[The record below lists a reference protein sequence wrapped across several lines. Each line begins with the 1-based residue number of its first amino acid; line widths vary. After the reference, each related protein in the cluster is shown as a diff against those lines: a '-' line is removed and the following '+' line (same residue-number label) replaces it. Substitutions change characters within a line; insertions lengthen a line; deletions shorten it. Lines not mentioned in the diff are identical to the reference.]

1 MSDAAFQPSP
11 GWRLAGHAVLTAV
24 CLSVVVPMAIVL
36 GTSFKLP
43 NEVYRLQPWPDAPTI
58 DNYARLFAERAFGI
72 YVWNSVATTALRVVG
87 ELFIALLAAYAFARW
102 SFRGRDVLFVLVLS
116 AMMVPPQ
123 LTMIPLY
130 LLMAEL
136 DWFDTWTA
144 LIVPHL
150 AMPYAAFLLR
160 QHFLSIPRE
169 LYEAARMDGA
179 GSWTTL
185 WHVAVPNIGPAIA
198 AIAIVLAMDSWNEYF
213 WPMLMSTEPSSRTV
227 QIGLREFVEEEFGNY
242 GGLMAGA
249 VLASLPMLLL
259 FFLFQRRIVDTF
271 VSSGVKG

>member
-1 MSDAAFQPSP
+1 MRAES
-11 GWRLAGHAVLTAV
+11 LA
-24 CLSVVVPMAIVL
+24 
-36 GTSFKLP
+36 
-43 NEVYRLQPWPDAPTI
+43 
-58 DNYARLFAERAFGI
+58 ARLRSHALLTTL
-72 YVWNSVATTALRVVG
+72 SLVAILPLYWMFVTALRAPNEIFSTVPWPENPSLANFTYILGGVPILRMLWNTLVVAT
-87 ELFIALLAAYAFARW
+87 LTTAAQLITALLAAYAFARW
-102 SFRGRDVLFVLVLS
+102 SFRGRDALFVLVLA

>member
-1 MSDAAFQPSP
+1 MSAPAYLPAR
-11 GWRLAGHAVLTAV
+11 GWRIAGHCVLAVL
-24 CLSVVVPMAIVL
+24 CLSVIVPMAVVL
-36 GTSFKLP
+36 GTSFKAP

-58 DNYARLFAERAFGI
+58 ENYARLFGERAFGT
-72 YVWNSVATTALRVVG
+72 YVWNSVGTMALRVSGQLVV
-87 ELFIALLAAYAFARW
+87 ALLAAYAFARW
-102 SFRGRDVLFVLVLS
+102 SFRGRDGLFVLVLA

-136 DWFDTWTA
+136 HWFDTWTA
-144 LIVPHL
+144 LVVPHL
-150 AMPYAAFLLR
+150 AMPYATFMLR

-179 GSWTTL
+179 GSWATL
-185 WHVAVPNIGPAIA
+185 RHVAIPNLGPAIA
-198 AIAIVLAMDSWNEYF
+198 AMAIVLAIDSWNEYF

-249 VLASLPMLLL
+249 ALASLPMLLL
-259 FFLFQRRIVDTF
+259 FLAFQRRIVDTF